1 MEREDESVRAAQI
14 LIARQEEI
22 LTRWEQEVRA
32 HVPAAKR
39 ESRAVIVDTI
49 PAFLR
54 RLAEALSPRHPR
66 STATEGTTI
75 PRQHGSERVRVTGYG
90 LSDVILEYQLLRN
103 VLLRVLT
110 DGGSC
115 SDAVQAAV
123 VASIDTAVREACD
136 AFVSAAHAVRE
147 RIIMTLAH
155 DLRGPLSAA
164 RAGASLILRRP
175 EDASVP
181 RWAARVD
188 DSIDRTDKM
197 IRTLLDVSRA
207 GTGSR
212 LALEL
217 APCDAVALVRNV
229 LDALRLAHG
238 DRFVLE
244 SPEHVTGHW
253 NCDALSRAVENLVSN
268 ALKYG
273 DPIRPVAVSVNRA
286 HDRAILNVHNEGSFI
301 SPEDREK
308 LFDLYRRAPSSE
320 RSGVRGWGL
329 GLALVKAVAEA
340 HGGTVDVDSL
350 PETGTTFTIDIP
362 IDTRP
367 LQAKEGTP
375 A

>member
-1 MEREDESVRAAQI
+1 MRRDHESFRAAEI
-14 LIARQEEI
+14 LIARQDEI
-22 LTRWEQEVRA
+22 IARWEREVRA
-32 HVPAAKR
+32 HVSAARR

-66 STATEGTTI
+66 STAAEGTTI
-75 PRQHGSERVRVTGYG
+75 AQQHGSERVRVTGYG
-90 LSDVILEYQLLRN
+90 LSDVIREYQLLRD
-103 VLLRVLT
+103 VLLQVLK

-115 SDAVQAAV
+115 SDAVKAGV
-123 VASIDTAVREACD
+123 VTSIDAAVREACD

-164 RAGASLILRRP
+164 RAGTSLILRRP

-188 DSIDRTDKM
+188 DNIDRMDKM

-212 LALEL
+212 LTLEL
-217 APCDAVALVRNV
+217 APCDAVAVVRNV
-229 LDALRLAHG
+229 LDAQRLAHG
-238 DRFVLE
+238 DRFVLR
-244 SPEHVTGHW
+244 SPEQVTGQW

-268 ALKYG
+268 AMKYG
-273 DPIRPVAVSVNRA
+273 DPIRPVTVSVRRA
-286 HDRAILNVHNEGSFI
+286 HDRAILNVHNEGSVI
-301 SPEDREK
+301 SPEDRET
-308 LFDLYRRAPSSE
+308 LFDMYRRAPSSD
-320 RSGVRGWGL
+320 RSNVRGWGL

-350 PETGTTFTIDIP
+350 AETGTTFTIDLP
-362 IDTRP
+362 IDARPFQAQGSTRI
-367 LQAKEGTP
+367 
-375 A
+375 

>member
-1 MEREDESVRAAQI
+1 MDREDEGIRAAEVI
-14 LIARQEEI
+14 IARQDDI
-22 LTRWEQEVRA
+22 IARWEREVRV
-32 HVPAAKR
+32 HVSAAQR

-49 PAFLR
+49 PAFLS

-66 STATEGTTI
+66 SSATEGTTI
-75 PRQHGSERVRVTGYG
+75 PQQHGSERVRVTGYR
-90 LSDVILEYQLLRN
+90 LADVIREYQLLRD
-103 VLLRVLT
+103 VLLQVLSE
-110 DGGSC
+110 GRSC
-115 SDAVQAAV
+115 SDGVKAAV
-123 VASIDTAVREACD
+123 ITSIDVAVRESCD

-188 DSIDRTDKM
+188 DNIDRMDKM

-207 GTGSR
+207 GAGSR

-217 APCDAVALVRNV
+217 APCDAVAVVRNI

-253 NCDALSRAVENLVSN
+253 NSDALSRAVENLVSN
-268 ALKYG
+268 AVKYG
-273 DPIRPVAVSVNRA
+273 DPIRPVTVSVQRA

-301 SPEDREK
+301 SPEDREE
-308 LFDLYRRAPSSE
+308 LFDMYRRAPATE

-329 GLALVKAVAEA
+329 GLPLVKAVAEA
-340 HGGTVDVDSL
+340 HGGTVDVESL
-350 PETGTTFTIDIP
+350 PETGTTFTIDLP
-362 IDTRP
+362 IDARPFQGKDSTR
-367 LQAKEGTP
+367 A
-375 A
+375 